1 LKHGKTPLHNIKE
14 SKLMETIKEVL
25 MTRDD
30 MTAEDADDLIAE
42 AQAEFDN
49 CIAEGDTG
57 SAEQICSDWFGLE
70 PDFLIELF

>member
-1 LKHGKTPLHNIKE
+1 
-14 SKLMETIKEVL
+14 METIKEVL

-49 CIAEGDTG
+49 YIAEGDTG

>member
-1 LKHGKTPLHNIKE
+1 
-14 SKLMETIKEVL
+14 METIKEVL

-30 MTAEDADDLIAE
+30 MTPEDADDLIAE
-42 AQAEFDN
+42 AQAEFDSY
-49 CIAEGDTG
+49 IAEGDVG

>member
-1 LKHGKTPLHNIKE
+1 
-14 SKLMETIKEVL
+14 METIKEVL

-30 MTAEDADDLIAE
+30 MTAGDADDLIAE

-49 CIAEGDTG
+49 YIAEGDVG